1 MKRRLSIGL
10 LSLGLVLGV
19 IYPLVAGDQAE
30 PTCLKCRVKG
40 LVGAMRAGDVE
51 RSMSYLA
58 EDFELRDTA
67 GNQRIDRDAM
77 REVLQWDAALNAK
90 LAFSGLEWEGDTVRG
105 DFSETNDLVDLLGL
119 EARRFK
125 IEYQFNGDLIRRQVY
140 DVLPTD
146 GPSME
151 QALEPFL
158 EWAKA
163 SHADELQAIYPD
175 GRWVYGAAAARGW
188 VELLQAWHADSQV
201 ASAGPTLPA
210 R

>member
-19 IYPLVAGDQAE
+19 VYPLVAGDQAE

-58 EDFELRDTA
+58 EDFELRDAA
-67 GNQRIDRDAM
+67 GNQRFDRDAM
-77 REVLQWDAALNAK
+77 PGVLQWDAALNAK
-90 LAFSGLEWEGDTVRG
+90 LAFSALEWEGDTVRG
-105 DFSETNDLVDLLGL
+105 EFSQTNDLLDLLGL
-119 EARRFK
+119 KARRFE
-125 IEYQFNGDLIRRQVY
+125 IEFEFSGDLIRRQVY

-146 GPSME
+146 GPSVA

-158 EWAKA
+158 EWANA
-163 SHADELQAIYPD
+163 THTDELTAIYPD
-175 GRWVYGAAAARGW
+175 GRWVYGAAAAQGW
-188 VELLQAWHADSQV
+188 VELLQAWRVESEI
-201 ASAGPTLPA
+201 ASAGPTAPA
-210 R
+210 P